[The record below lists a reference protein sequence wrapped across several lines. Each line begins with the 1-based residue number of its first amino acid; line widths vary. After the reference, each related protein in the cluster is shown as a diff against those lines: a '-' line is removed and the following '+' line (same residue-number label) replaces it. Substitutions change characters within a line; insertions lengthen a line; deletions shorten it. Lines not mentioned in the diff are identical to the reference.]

1 MTTPK
6 TAGAAEPTEATEPM
20 VSDLTVSQLRELI
33 RGVVLDCIAE
43 SYEDF
48 HRDLEFNPQ
57 FAAELQASIDA
68 RAAGEPTIP
77 WEEAKRQLG
86 L

>member
-6 TAGAAEPTEATEPM
+6 TAEVTEQK
-20 VSDLTVSQLRELI
+20 VSDLTVSELRELI
-33 RGVVLDCIAE
+33 REVVLDCIGE

-48 HRDLEFNPQ
+48 HRDLEISPQ

-68 RAAGEPTIP
+68 RAAGEPTILRRKCTGG
-77 WEEAKRQLG
+77 WA
-86 L
+86 

>member
-1 MTTPK
+1 M
-6 TAGAAEPTEATEPM
+6 AAQKDVESTEQK

-33 RGVVLDCIAE
+33 REVVLDCIEE

-48 HRDLEFNPQ
+48 HRDLELSPQ

-68 RAAGEPTIP
+68 RATGEPTIP
-77 WEEAKRQLG
+77 AEEVYRRLG
-86 L
+86 LD